1 MTITAE
7 AKDTQR
13 EPLSRARILHTAL
26 GIVDT
31 EGLEGLSMRRIA
43 AELNATPMALYNH
56 VPNKDA
62 LLTGVV
68 GLLMDEIDLSLLD
81 PSDPPTALKTGYG
94 AFRKAVLR
102 HPNLLPIMCRKGDW
116 TPDSMRP
123 VELALSL
130 LGAMGFSHE
139 EAVKAHWAL
148 TGMTLGHVMWQM
160 MSPLF
165 DGDEATEHALAQKR
179 LLPTAEFP
187 CIHGALPFMEDCD
200 MDAAFEFGIDS
211 LIEGFKA
218 RLASPVRA

>member
-7 AKDTQR
+7 KKDIHR
-13 EPLSRARILHTAL
+13 EPLSRERILKTAL
-26 GIVDT
+26 HIVDE

-43 AELNATPMALYNH
+43 GELNATPMALYNH

-62 LLTGVV
+62 LLAGVV
-68 GLLMDEIDLSLLD
+68 GLLLDEIDLSRLD
-81 PSDPPTALKTGYG
+81 PSDPPAALKVGYG
-94 AFRKAVLR
+94 AFRKAVLH

-130 LGAMGFSHE
+130 LRAMGFSDE
-139 EAVKAHWAL
+139 EAVQAHWAL

-165 DGDEATEHALAQKR
+165 DGDEAAEHALAGKR
-179 LLPTAEFP
+179 MLPISEFP

-200 MDAAFEFGIDS
+200 MDAVFEFGIDS
-211 LIEGFKA
+211 LIAGFEV
-218 RLASPVRA
+218 RLESRS